1 MKNPMR
7 AFLLSLAAILGLLPV
22 TAVQADPLPPR
33 PGHGDIEVVG
43 GQDADPGEDPWMAAL
58 VIDPRFSP
66 NPFAGLIC
74 GASFISPDTLVTAA
88 HCVRDFP
95 VQFLDIVAGS
105 NNLIPA
111 ELERL
116 DIRNVRIHPLNDPF
130 TALYDVAA
138 IQLVH
143 PPSFPVT
150 PIDLVT
156 PADAALWEPG
166 DMARFTGWGAD
177 ETGQPISRLQEA
189 ESPIVADAE
198 CRARYTRA
206 FFRGRT
212 MVCAGD
218 ISAGADLVS
227 PCFGDSGGPL
237 TVFDGSRPVLIGLVL
252 GGLRCGDPNYP
263 AIFSQVSAF
272 TDFLEPYLDPD
283 DVPLRVQ
290 DLRAGRRGPEGRAAV
305 VSWRAP
311 LFDGGAPINHY
322 IVTVQ
327 PGDRR
332 YVTGG
337 RARTLRIPHISP
349 SQPIVIGVSARN
361 RIGEGPVASVRL
373 RRAPIN

>member
-7 AFLLSLAAILGLLPV
+7 AFLLSLVAILGLLPV

-177 ETGQPISRLQEA
+177 ETGRADQPPAGGR
-189 ESPIVADAE
+189 VADRGRRRVPGPLHPRLLPRPHDGLRRRHQRRGRPRQPLLRRQRWSPD
-198 CRARYTRA
+198 RARRQ
-206 FFRGRT
+206 
-212 MVCAGD
+212 
-218 ISAGADLVS
+218 
-227 PCFGDSGGPL
+227 PP
-237 TVFDGSRPVLIGLVL
+237 RPHRPRL
-252 GGLRCGDPNYP
+252 
-263 AIFSQVSAF
+263 
-272 TDFLEPYLDPD
+272 
-283 DVPLRVQ
+283 
-290 DLRAGRRGPEGRAAV
+290 GRAAL
-305 VSWRAP
+305 W
-311 LFDGGAPINHY
+311 
-322 IVTVQ
+322 
-327 PGDRR
+327 
-332 YVTGG
+332 
-337 RARTLRIPHISP
+337 
-349 SQPIVIGVSARN
+349 
-361 RIGEGPVASVRL
+361 
-373 RRAPIN
+373 